1 MLVVIC
7 GGVRG
12 DSGFVVVVVV
22 VEGGG
27 LINVV
32 VAVGVVFHGARVT
45 RNAAVLYDN
54 VMWFPPLGP

>member
-12 DSGFVVVVVV
+12 DCGFVVVA
-22 VEGGG
+22 GGG

-32 VAVGVVFHGARVT
+32 VAVGVVVHGARVT
-45 RNAAVLYDN
+45 RLFFTI
-54 VMWFPPLGP
+54 M